1 MRSSNPHHPP
11 LLPPAHIGLLLLL
24 ASTIILYK
32 RNRMHSW
39 KSLYSIHFTRS
50 IQSLVVLVVPVE
62 YCSNPSLSLSLP
74 HTHAATDTGSNTFCI
89 SFSAMRRYRAR
100 QTNGERE
107 ADDRESEWASCGTE
121 NHAST
126 SVSLPIIIYR
136 NISSFLFGERRE
148 RGVWWSRKGSCVCVL
163 FWTTSAI
170 AESTRNDKVRCY
182 L

>member
-100 QTNGERE
+100 QTNGERSGRPRKWVGE
-107 ADDRESEWASCGTE
+107 LWHWKPCVHFCFLA
-121 NHAST
+121 HYYLQKHFII
-126 SVSLPIIIYR
+126 SV
-136 NISSFLFGERRE
+136 RRE
-148 RGVWWSRKGSCVCVL
+148 KREGCVMKQEGVVCVRAVL
-163 FWTTSAI
+163 
-170 AESTRNDKVRCY
+170 DY
-182 L
+182 

>member
-62 YCSNPSLSLSLP
+62 YCSNPSLSLS
-74 HTHAATDTGSNTFCI
+74 HTHMQPQTRAVI
-89 SFSAMRRYRAR
+89 LSAYLSVLWDGTEQDR
-100 QTNGERE
+100 QMERE
-107 ADDRESEWASCGTE
+107 KRTTAK
-121 NHAST
+121 
-126 SVSLPIIIYR
+126 VSGRAVALKTMRP
-136 NISSFLFGERRE
+136 FLFPCPLLSTETFHHFCSEREREE
-148 RGVWWSRKGSCVCVL
+148 RGVCDEAGRGRVCACCFGLLVPL
-163 FWTTSAI
+163 LRAPVMI
-170 AESTRNDKVRCY
+170 K
-182 L
+182 